1 MECHECGATISD
13 KAADCPRCGASV
25 RDLSGGTEAETA
37 GDAARAGDAERETD
51 TVGANPESEGDSGE
65 RGTDT
70 GSDEPKTDI
79 GSEGPES
86 DIGSA
91 GPVTDVES
99 EDTAP
104 DTSTGEAVGS
114 DEGRDDPVV
123 SGGESEHDRAAAE
136 GGESPVDTDSAE
148 TTIGAREEETETGW
162 EAAGPPPSEQED
174 ERDTTGS
181 AADDEETGW
190 EAAGPPPEDQG
201 SDVGRESTVGS
212 EESAVGDQETS
223 IGEDQSTVGADEP
236 TVGGGAEFGG
246 GETSGDA
253 DTGFGRETETGGTEP
268 EISDRT
274 GETGAAGAG
283 VERESGPERTE
294 TADLSAGIRDLPFLS
309 GPIAGLVTAAVLAVI
324 SVVVAALVEG
334 AGLDTA
340 SLGGL
345 VFLDLHFATGFHV
358 TPGLFE
364 RFEFAEPPVS
374 SLGLLYLL
382 PPLFCYTAA
391 KFVAAYN
398 VDETTPLPLAGAAG
412 ALVAVGYFPVV
423 LVAFVL
429 APSDPQW
436 EVSLLATV
444 LLAGIA
450 YPVCF
455 GFLGGLAAGA
465 FSASERRVGT
475 LYGVVSFFLLTI
487 GAVVVTVV
495 ALKPGDV
502 GLLPQVHASLFT
514 IVAANGFSLGGPET
528 GALVFLGYP
537 LVAGVV
543 FAAGFLRAWNANDVE
558 EPLRGAAK
566 GLSPVATYFVLL
578 GVVATLLPV
587 VADPWVV
594 RELGFTFAETTL
606 VQSLV
611 DLNLPTIGR
620 YMTIVLV
627 GTLVYAVFIGGLGG
641 TIAGA
646 VRYSLSDEN

>member
-1 MECHECGATISD
+1 MECHECGASISD

-25 RDLSGGTEAETA
+25 RDLSGGTEAETPE
-37 GDAARAGDAERETD
+37 DAAHAGDAEGETD
-51 TVGANPESEGDSGE
+51 ATSTDPETDIDSNE
-65 RGTDT
+65 HETDT
-70 GSDEPKTDI
+70 GSENTT
-79 GSEGPES
+79 S
-86 DIGSA
+86 DINSG
-91 GPVTDVES
+91 G
-99 EDTAP
+99 
-104 DTSTGEAVGS
+104 AVGS
-114 DEGRDDPVV
+114 DEGRNDPVV
-123 SGGESEHDRAAAE
+123 PGGESGPESTDAESGEYTTETEH
-136 GGESPVDTDSAE
+136 AE
-148 TTIGAREEETETGW
+148 TTIGTGDEETETGW
-162 EAAGPPPSEQED
+162 EAAGPPPSEQD
-174 ERDTTGS
+174 DRRDAPGS
-181 AADDEETGW
+181 PADDEETGW
-190 EAAGPPPEDQG
+190 EAAGPPPEDQEPG
-201 SDVGRESTVGS
+201 VQGEPAVGN
-212 EESAVGDQETS
+212 EESAVGDQETV
-223 IGEDQSTVGADEP
+223 IGGDESAVGGDEP
-236 TVGGGAEFGG
+236 TVGEDDPAVGDGSEFGG
-246 GETSGDA
+246 GETSVDA
-253 DTGFGRETETGGTEP
+253 ETGFGRETETGGAEP
-268 EISDRT
+268 EIPD
-274 GETGAAGAG
+274 ETGGTGAAGAGAG
-283 VERESGPERTE
+283 VEREGGPESPE
-294 TADLSAGIRDLPFLS
+294 TVDPAAGIRDLPFLS
-309 GPIAGLVTAAVLAVI
+309 GPIAGLVTAAVLAVL

-334 AGLDTA
+334 TGLDTA

-345 VFLDLHFATGFHV
+345 VFLDIHFATGFHV

-364 RFEFAEPPVS
+364 RFDVADPPAS
-374 SLGLLYLL
+374 ALGLLYLL
-382 PPLFCYTAA
+382 PLLFCYTAA

-444 LLAGIA
+444 LLAGFA

-465 FSASERRVGT
+465 FSSSERRVGT

-495 ALKPGDV
+495 ALEPGDV

-543 FAAGFLRAWNANDVE
+543 FAAGFLRAWNANDIE

-587 VADPWVV
+587 LADPWVV
-594 RELGFTFAETTL
+594 RELGFTFTETTL

-620 YMTIVLV
+620 YITVVLV
-627 GTLVYAVFIGGLGG
+627 GTLFYAVFLGGLGG
-641 TIAGA
+641 TVAGA
-646 VRYSLSDEN
+646 VRYGLSDDN